1 MTDNT
6 LVYGIHSVTA
16 AIETDASQVLEL
28 WLDRARH
35 DTRLNSLRQLAME
48 HGLSVQQAEKKTLDR
63 MAPGE
68 RHQGV
73 MARCRSARSQNT
85 RVSLDSLLAAIS
97 DNALLLILDGVTDP
111 HNLGACLRTAEAA
124 GANAVI
130 VPAQN
135 AVALTPVVRKVAA
148 GSAERVPL
156 IIVANLARAMRELK
170 QHHVWLIGADGHS
183 ERRFY
188 DIDLTRP
195 VALVLGNEGTGLRRL
210 THELCDEICAL
221 PMFGQAES
229 LNVSVTAGIC
239 LYESVRQRSSKK

>member
-1 MTDNT
+1 MIDNA

-16 AIETDASQVLEL
+16 AIEADASHVLEL
-28 WLDRARH
+28 WLDRSRH
-35 DTRLNSLRQLAME
+35 DIRLNTLRQLAMQQ
-48 HGLSVQQAEKKTLDR
+48 GLSVQPVEKKSLDK
-63 MAPGE
+63 MVPGV

-73 MARCRSARSQNT
+73 VARCRPVRRSQDA
-85 RVSLDSLLAAIS
+85 RVSLDSLLAGIS
-97 DNALLLILDGVTDP
+97 GNALLLILDGVTDP

-124 GANAVI
+124 GAQAVI

-135 AVALTPVVRKVAA
+135 AAGLTPTVRKVAA

-156 IIVANLARAMRELK
+156 ISVTNLARTIREIK
-170 QHHVWLIGADGHS
+170 QQNVWVIGADGHS

-195 VALVLGNEGTGLRRL
+195 VALVLGNEASGLRRL
-210 THELCDEICAL
+210 THELCDEVCAL

-239 LYESVRQRSSKK
+239 LYEAVRQRQH